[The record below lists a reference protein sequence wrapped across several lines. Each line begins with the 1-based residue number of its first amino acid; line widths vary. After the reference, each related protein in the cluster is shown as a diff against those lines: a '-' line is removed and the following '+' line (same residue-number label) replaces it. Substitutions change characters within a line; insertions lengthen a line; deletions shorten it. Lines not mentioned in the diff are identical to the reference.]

1 MDHESM
7 ILRIRLLLCF
17 LRLIF
22 NLKKIES
29 SYYGKEETLRN
40 KYAFQRCKLLNRI
53 KRAKTRQQRMR
64 RRRVFVMLILLT
76 QSTNI
81 TRRIHR
87 RIWNI
92 PRNSD
97 LWQDV
102 NLWSDAEWLRNVRM
116 SRNTFEYLCNELG
129 PDLQKQRT
137 KFRYKIVDFKIC

>member
-7 ILRIRLLLCF
+7 VLRIRLLLCF

-29 SYYGKEETLRN
+29 SYCGKEETLRN